1 MEDLPKKDRPPRSA
15 KAHPTRAPGPTL
27 LAVLHRSIFGI
38 SNFAFRFST
47 KTARLLAC
55 SPLIDQI
62 ALLVHRGAPA
72 VRARQVLP
80 AFRKFGLLRIKK
92 IRERVCNLRVRKLFV
107 AVRTS
112 QNPAGHPS
120 TGTSCQPIEHA
131 WIVPYQGSIKCEAAQ
146 TTPALTEFFTRF
158 SKRSALAPRFFALL
172 TIFIFRICKSTSQPL
187 FPLSACLLSW
197 RYAPGHP
204 TSQYRHRISPRSE

>member
-38 SNFAFRFST
+38 SNFAFRFSK

-131 WIVPYQGSIKCEAAQ
+131 WIVPYQGSINARLLK
-146 TTPALTEFFTRF
+146 L
-158 SKRSALAPRFFALL
+158 PRLL
-172 TIFIFRICKSTSQPL
+172 RNFL
-187 FPLSACLLSW
+187 LDFPSDLLS
-197 RYAPGHP
+197 RRDFLPC
-204 TSQYRHRISPRSE
+204 